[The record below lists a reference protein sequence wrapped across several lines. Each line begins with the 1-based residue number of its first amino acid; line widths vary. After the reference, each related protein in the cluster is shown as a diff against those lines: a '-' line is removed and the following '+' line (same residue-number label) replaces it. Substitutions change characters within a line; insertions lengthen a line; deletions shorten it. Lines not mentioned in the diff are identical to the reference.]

1 MTEQL
6 PKVEA
11 GGAGAELGGGKSE
24 QETVVAE
31 AIAKRNPKATLPL
44 LLVCIKQKHQYR
56 ALLQE
61 AEKNNE
67 ALLQT
72 LRETQWRPA
81 TFIRMMPSTSARDR
95 ALVAADNHR
104 LSVVLGPDV
113 NGTQLVCGSTVF
125 LNADMSI
132 LIDVAPDIPRVGA
145 LGTFSRLHG
154 RQAVLRG
161 ALDEEV
167 VVDLAAEI
175 LEELSTGD
183 LVVYSRENM
192 VAWEKV
198 GTEHEEPKLLV
209 ELQSDTRIGELGAL
223 DEVYEE
229 IIEEVRLHLVHPEL
243 ALEHHL
249 KALNG
254 LLLCGPPGV
263 GKTSLVKCLG
273 NHISE
278 LEGVPVRVLLA
289 KPSIHQSMWHGE
301 SERNVRALF
310 REARQVAEA
319 SEGYTFLVFDDM
331 DHLGARNGFD
341 SIDSRILPTFLQEID
356 ALLSVDRLLLVGAT
370 NRPDLVD
377 DALLRQERFGSRVY
391 HIPRPGTRQATC
403 EILECYLTED
413 LPYRQ
418 NGNGRKSPAASVI
431 GDALSAL
438 YAPNGEF
445 STLAKLHF
453 RDGSTKPVTPAM
465 VMSGAL
471 IKSATDGA
479 KRRSC
484 LRSVKGGPV
493 GIASEDLLASF
504 DRELSSVVERL
515 KPGPSL
521 RLLDLPSDWDVVR
534 VEVSRREK
542 DPRKY
547 EYVRSPDN

>member
-1 MTEQL
+1 M
-6 PKVEA
+6 
-11 GGAGAELGGGKSE
+11 
-24 QETVVAE
+24 
-31 AIAKRNPKATLPL
+31 
-44 LLVCIKQKHQYR
+44 
-56 ALLQE
+56 
-61 AEKNNE
+61 
-67 ALLQT
+67 
-72 LRETQWRPA
+72 
-81 TFIRMMPSTSARDR
+81 
-95 ALVAADNHR
+95 
-104 LSVVLGPDV
+104 
-113 NGTQLVCGSTVF
+113 
-125 LNADMSI
+125 
-132 LIDVAPDIPRVGA
+132 
-145 LGTFSRLHG
+145 
-154 RQAVLRG
+154 
-161 ALDEEV
+161 
-167 VVDLAAEI
+167 
-175 LEELSTGD
+175 
-183 LVVYSRENM
+183 
-192 VAWEKV
+192 
-198 GTEHEEPKLLV
+198 
-209 ELQSDTRIGELGAL
+209 
-223 DEVYEE
+223 
-229 IIEEVRLHLVHPEL
+229 
-243 ALEHHL
+243 
-249 KALNG
+249 
-254 LLLCGPPGV
+254 
-263 GKTSLVKCLG
+263 KCLG

-471 IKSATDGA
+471 IKSATGWSQAPKLPAQRERGPGRDRVGGSPGLIRSRALECRRKVEAGA
-479 KRRSC
+479 VPAPSR
-484 LRSVKGGPV
+484 
-493 GIASEDLLASF
+493 
-504 DRELSSVVERL
+504 SSVRLGCGQGRGLSPRERSQKVRVRK
-515 KPGPSL
+515 KPG
-521 RLLDLPSDWDVVR
+521 
-534 VEVSRREK
+534 
-542 DPRKY
+542 
-547 EYVRSPDN
+547 